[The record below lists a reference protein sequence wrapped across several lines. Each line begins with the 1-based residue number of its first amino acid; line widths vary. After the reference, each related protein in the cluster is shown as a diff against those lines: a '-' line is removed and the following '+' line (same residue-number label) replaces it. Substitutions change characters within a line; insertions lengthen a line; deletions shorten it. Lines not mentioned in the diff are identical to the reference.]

1 MELSQLRKYVSVA
14 AVALAA
20 VHVLW
25 PSLGIDFVTISLV
38 VVAIIP
44 WILPVLKSLEL
55 PGGVKIEFK
64 DVKQATEKVT
74 QVTIQP
80 ANATH
85 RVTSAGAELALQP
98 QTNDPLATLR
108 HIASTDPKLAFV
120 GFRIEVEKRIL
131 AIAERAAVQAQGRP
145 LTRIVRDLQEREI
158 LPGSVASGLS
168 DLIALGNRVAHGV
181 DVAPEAVDWLL
192 DVGPSLLGTLDD
204 ALNSMQNEKVRQ
216 QITAADGLQPP
227 LIAGV
232 MPSKRCTS
240 ETNSDTLLGC
250 LSNCEVVPSRRRKH
264 STT

>member
-1 MELSQLRKYVSVA
+1 MDLSRLKKYVPIVA
-14 AVALAA
+14 LALAA

-25 PSLGIDFVTISLV
+25 PSLGIDFITISLV
-38 VVAIIP
+38 VLAIIP
-44 WILPVLKSLEL
+44 WILPTLKSLEL

-80 ANATH
+80 ADATH
-85 RVTSAGAELALQP
+85 RVTSTVPELTVQP

-131 AIAERAAVQAQGRP
+131 AIAERATLQAERRP
-145 LTRIVRDLQEREI
+145 LTRIVRDLQERKI

-168 DLIALGNRVAHGV
+168 DLIALGNRAAHGV
-181 DVAPEAVDWLL
+181 DVAPDAVEWLL

-204 ALNSMQNEKVRQ
+204 VLNSMQSVDVR
-216 QITAADGLQPP
+216 
-227 LIAGV
+227 
-232 MPSKRCTS
+232 
-240 ETNSDTLLGC
+240 
-250 LSNCEVVPSRRRKH
+250 
-264 STT
+264 

>member
-1 MELSQLRKYVSVA
+1 MELSQLKKYMPVA
-14 AVALAA
+14 ALALAV

-25 PSLGIDFVTISLV
+25 PSLGIDFVTISLL

-85 RVTSAGAELALQP
+85 RVTSTEPKLTLQP
-98 QTNDPLATLR
+98 QTDDSLATLR

-131 AIAERAAVQAQGRP
+131 AIAERAALQAQQRP

-168 DLIALGNRVAHGV
+168 DLIALGNRAAHGA
-181 DVAPEAVDWLL
+181 DVTPDAVDWLL
-192 DVGPSLLGTLDD
+192 DIGPSLLGALDD
-204 ALNSMQNEKVRQ
+204 VLNS
-216 QITAADGLQPP
+216 I
-227 LIAGV
+227 
-232 MPSKRCTS
+232 
-240 ETNSDTLLGC
+240 
-250 LSNCEVVPSRRRKH
+250 
-264 STT
+264 